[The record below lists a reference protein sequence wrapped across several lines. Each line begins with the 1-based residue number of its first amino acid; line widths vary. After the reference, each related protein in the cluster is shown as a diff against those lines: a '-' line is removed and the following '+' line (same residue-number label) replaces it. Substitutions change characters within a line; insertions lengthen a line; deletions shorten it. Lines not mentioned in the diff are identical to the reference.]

1 MEIILI
7 LIGAIVCYLV
17 STMIHELGHVVCG
30 LLHHWKLYMLVVGP
44 MKLYR
49 ESMDSK
55 LKIGIEKNTLLWCGV
70 GGTLPAKESEE
81 NVKIWGKILLA
92 GPLTSMVF
100 GILMLPVFIVT
111 KNIFA
116 LLLCL
121 MPIAMGAMCIIPM
134 KMKTGFLYNDGTRYK
149 RLRAGGQESAEEQ
162 AIFRLLE
169 VSLFG
174 GEERIYP
181 TNLIE
186 PLRKSADLDF
196 QYYGYYYS
204 YVNAVHIGKTEE
216 AKILLDNMEKIKSKV
231 SKLVVEDCKIEK

>member
-1 MEIILI
+1 MEIL
-7 LIGAIVCYLV
+7 LFTVGAIVCYLV
-17 STMIHELGHVVCG
+17 STMIHEMGHVVCG

-49 ESMDSK
+49 ETMDSK
-55 LKIGIEKNTLLWCGV
+55 IKIGIEKNPILWGGV
-70 GGTLPAKESEE
+70 GGTLPAKASEE
-81 NVKIWGKILLA
+81 NIKVWGKILLA

-111 KNIFA
+111 KNIFV

-121 MPIAMGAMCIIPM
+121 MPIAMGGVCIIPM

-149 RLRAGGQESAEEQ
+149 RLRSGGQESAEEQ
-162 AIFRLLE
+162 AIFHLLE

-186 PLRKSADLDF
+186 PLRKSADLEF

-231 SKLVVEDCKIEK
+231 SKLVVEDCRIEK